1 MALAHTTKE
10 AIWLR
15 TLLAE
20 LNFKQDTTVIFEDNQ
35 SCIALA
41 KNPVY
46 HARTKHIDIRHHFIR
61 EKLEDREIDV
71 HYISTDRMLADMF
84 TKALPRPKLA
94 QFVAELQL
102 GVTRL
107 N

>member
-1 MALAHTTKE
+1 MALAHATKE

-20 LNFKQDTTVIFEDNQ
+20 LEFKQDTTVIFEDNQ

-41 KNPVY
+41 KNPVH

-61 EKLEDREIDV
+61 EKLEQSEIDV
-71 HYISTDRMLADMF
+71 RYISTDRMLADMF
-84 TKALPRPKLA
+84 MKALPRPKLA
-94 QFVAELQL
+94 QLVTELQL
-102 GVTRL
+102 C